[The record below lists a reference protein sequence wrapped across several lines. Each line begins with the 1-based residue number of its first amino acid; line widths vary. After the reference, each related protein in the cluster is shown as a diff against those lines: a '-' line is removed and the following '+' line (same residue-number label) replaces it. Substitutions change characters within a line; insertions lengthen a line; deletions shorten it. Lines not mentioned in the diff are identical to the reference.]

1 MSNRVEQGEQRLY
14 EQLLSYTGGP
24 KQEGAVMYDEVL
36 ARLLAMGATI
46 DANGVLTL
54 PIAPVFNGSALEN
67 LNASQLTTGTVPV
80 ARLSGITNAQ
90 IDAAAAIAYSKLVL
104 TGSITN
110 ADINAAA
117 AIAYSKLNLTGS
129 IVNADV
135 NASAAIAWSKISKSG
150 SSLADLATRSASD
163 LNSGTLDSARLPA
176 NTGYIPGEIRMWP
189 TASAPTDWL
198 LCDGTAISRS
208 TYATLFALIGTT
220 YGAGNGSTTFNVPD
234 FRGRA
239 PIGAGTGS
247 GLTARSLAA
256 TVGAESHTLS
266 TSEIPAH
273 SHGVTDPGHAHSVPI
288 SGSGTPASAA
298 IDESDT
304 DVDGSVASGTSATGI
319 SIQNAGGGGSHNN
332 MQPSLVVNFIIK
344 T

>member
-1 MSNRVEQGEQRLY
+1 MSSIDQGAQRLY
-14 EQLLSYTGGP
+14 AQLLSYTGGAI
-24 KQEGAVMYDEVL
+24 QEVGAMYVEVL
-36 ARLLAMGATI
+36 DRLLAAGVTI
-46 DANGVLTL
+46 AEDGTLTL
-54 PIAPVFNGSALEN
+54 PVAPVMSGAALTN
-67 LNASQLTTGTVPV
+67 LNASNLASGTVPV

-104 TGSITN
+104 TGSITG
-110 ADINAAA
+110 ADIASSA
-117 AIAYSKLNLTGS
+117 AIAYSKLNLAGS

-135 NASAAIAWSKISKSG
+135 SASAAIAWSKVSKSG

-163 LNSGTLDSARLPA
+163 LNSGTLDAARLPA
-176 NTGYIPGEIRMWP
+176 NTGYITGEIRMWS
-189 TASAPTDWL
+189 TGTAPTNWL

-220 YGAGNGSTTFNVPD
+220 FGAGDGSTTFNVPD

-247 GLTARSLAA
+247 GLTARTLAA
-256 TVGAESHTLS
+256 TTGAETHQLS
-266 TSEIPAH
+266 TSEIPSH
-273 SHGVTDPGHAHSVPI
+273 SHGVTDPGHAHTVNI
-288 SGSGTPASAA
+288 SGSGTPDAAA
-298 IDESDT
+298 IDQTDT
-304 DVDGSVASGTSATGI
+304 SVTGAITSGSSATGI
-319 SIQNAGGGGSHNN
+319 SIQNTGGGGSHNN